1 MIRLVKLLLTGGVLL
16 VGLGTASAGPGKG
29 GGKGKGG
36 GRGAVGV
43 PPGHGGIPPGH
54 GGVPPGQARNA
65 ALGSGNWGGY
75 YPRPYSYGGYY
86 PRPYYPYYGGYY
98 PYYRPYYSN
107 NSGFWP
113 GLGLGLALGSLSNLP
128 YRTFGGYSPYYYPA
142 GSVLPSGYI
151 GSYSAPATAAVLGL
165 PAVIDPSAVPA
176 AIDPTPVPAPTPVPN
191 GPAPVH
197 VTVRVPDGAQV
208 WVADAPSNQTG
219 PAQTFVSP
227 PVEPGVDYTY
237 VIRAAWTENGQPVS
251 RTKRVTVRAGDRV
264 TVDMTQPE

>member
-1 MIRLVKLLLTGGVLL
+1 MIRLAKFLLAGGLL
-16 VGLGTASAGPGKG
+16 FGILGPADAGPQ
-29 GGKGKGG
+29 KGKGG
-36 GRGAVGV
+36 GGGKGSGRGV

-54 GGVPPGQARNA
+54 GGIPPGQARKA
-65 ALGSGNWGGY
+65 ALGSAFGPAYSGGY
-75 YPRPYSYGGYY
+75 YPS
-86 PRPYYPYYGGYY
+86 PYYPNYYGGSYY

-142 GSVLPSGYI
+142 GSVLPPGYV

-165 PAVIDPSAVPA
+165 PAVIDPTLVPVVA
-176 AIDPTPVPAPTPVPN
+176 EPTPAPTPVPN

-197 VTVRVPDGAQV
+197 VTVRVPDGARV

-219 PAQTFVSP
+219 PAQSFVSP

-237 VIRAAWTENGQPVS
+237 VVRATWTENGQAVN
-251 RTKRVTVRAGDRV
+251 RTKRVAVRAGDRV